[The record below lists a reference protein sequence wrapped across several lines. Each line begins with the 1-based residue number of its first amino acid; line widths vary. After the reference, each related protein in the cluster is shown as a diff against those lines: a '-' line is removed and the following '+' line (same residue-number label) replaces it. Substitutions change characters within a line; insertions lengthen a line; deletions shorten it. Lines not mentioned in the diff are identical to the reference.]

1 MKILVINAGSSSI
14 KYQLVDMT
22 NEIVIAKGMC
32 DRVGQQSSTLIYK
45 GKSDIRLDDVK
56 MPSHVEAM
64 KFVLDALVH
73 ADYGVIKNLSEVSA
87 VGHRVVLGGEDY
99 TGSVVIDETVMKALY
114 ANIGLA
120 PLHNPANIQGIEACK
135 EIMPTTPMVAV
146 FDNAFHSSMPDYA
159 YLYAI
164 NYDDYKKHKI
174 RKYGFHG
181 TSHMFISQEVERIT
195 GKKDNKIVIAHLGNG
210 ASMSAVKNGKSI
222 DTSMGLTP
230 LQGLVMG
237 TRCGD
242 IDAAAVEYL
251 VNNTDMDVH
260 QVTTYLNK
268 KCGLLGISG
277 LSSDFRDL
285 EEEYAKGD
293 KCNPRAR
300 LAIEMFC
307 YRVKSYVGSYAA
319 AMGGIDCLVFTGGIG
334 ENSSIVRE
342 KVVEGL
348 EFLGLELD
356 KKANDTAKRGEMT
369 LFTTGKKVKG
379 YVIPTNEEIMIARD
393 TLRLVK

>member
-14 KYQLVDMT
+14 KYQLFDMT
-22 NEIVIAKGMC
+22 NECVIAKGMC
-32 DRVGQQSSTLIYK
+32 DRVGQQSSTLIHK
-45 GKSDIRLDDVK
+45 GKKDIRLEDVK

-73 ADYGVIKNLSEVSA
+73 AEHGVIKDLSEIKA

-99 TGSVVIDETVMKALY
+99 TGSVVIDGTVMKALY

-135 EIMPTTPMVAV
+135 EIMPKTPMVAV
-146 FDNAFHSSMPDYA
+146 FDNAFHSTMPDYA
-159 YLYAI
+159 YMYAI

-181 TSHMFISQEVERIT
+181 TSHLFVSSEAERLI
-195 GKKDNKIVIAHLGNG
+195 GRKDLKIVIAHLGNG
-210 ASMSAVKNGKSI
+210 ASMSAVKNGKSV

-230 LQGLVMG
+230 LQGLIMG

-242 IDAAAVEYL
+242 IDSAAVEYL
-251 VNNTDMDVH
+251 VNNTGMNVH
-260 QVTTYLNK
+260 EVTTYLNK
-268 KCGLLGISG
+268 KCGLLGICG
-277 LSSDFRDL
+277 FSSDFRDI
-285 EEEYAKGD
+285 EDEYEKGND
-293 KCNPRAR
+293 RAR
-300 LAIEMFC
+300 LAVEMFC

-319 AMGGIDCLVFTGGIG
+319 AMGGLDCLVFTGGIG
-334 ENSSIVRE
+334 ENSYIVRE
-342 KVVEGL
+342 KVMEGL
-348 EFLGLELD
+348 EFLGLEID
-356 KKANDTAKRGEMT
+356 DKANKTTKRGET
-369 LFTTGKKVKG
+369 KLFSKGKAKA